1 MFFAWKRVAVD
12 KESRERERERER
24 VRERVWNEVGDLGFG
39 VWSWTRAQAARRAQV
54 GFEEPRKRGGK
65 KKEIGCRGGGAVGR
79 DLEERFILRGF

>member
-1 MFFAWKRVAVD
+1 
-12 KESRERERERER
+12 
-24 VRERVWNEVGDLGFG
+24 VGDLGFG
-39 VWSWTRAQAARRAQV
+39 VGRWTRVEAERGGEV